1 MRTIAGRSSVGV
13 SQILGVGRVPW
24 MTTDRIQDLL
34 DAGARATLPT
44 RGSLSESRA
53 EELIIEI
60 DRDRSDREKPDPKR

>member
-1 MRTIAGRSSVGV
+1 
-13 SQILGVGRVPW
+13 